1 MVNVLKTF
9 ALLNFQDI
17 PDGFCKMP
25 DSITERCS
33 E

>member
-9 ALLNFQDI
+9 VLLNFQDI
-17 PDGFCKMP
+17 PDGFCKVP